1 MKMNGCN
8 TDCLE
13 KPLSRGFGSLGRLI
27 ARYPWWFIVVPVV
40 LSIGS
45 GVGFCFLE
53 QRQIMMFENEFPSP
67 GSLLKREGDFIRTHF
82 PMNNTE
88 HLSTRQLYNEGS
100 FASII
105 IVSLSQNLLNKSKY
119 EELQR
124 LDAAVR
130 SLSLGSEIH
139 FQSLCAL
146 INGSTCFSANPLLD
160 LIQNGTIRTNI
171 TYPMF
176 QNRVFLGKYIGG
188 VTLGPDNT
196 VLRAQALRFVYYLRE
211 DTEQQLVNNTK
222 WLNNFIASFP
232 QHLQMLQLKSVQVY
246 YYTSVSLQKQLEED
260 AKRAMPFF
268 SVTFIVTI
276 LFSVLS
282 CVRCHNVRNKIWV
295 ALFGVISPGLAIL
308 TSFGLLLMCG
318 APFAITAVNA
328 PFLILGAGVD
338 NMFIII
344 SCWQQT
350 KMRATL
356 EERMAETYQE
366 AAVSITITT
375 LTDVLAFYIGI
386 MTHFPSVQSFCI
398 YAGTALVFCY
408 VYCITFFGAVLALN
422 GKLENDNRHWFIC
435 VKVNDTE
442 ESGQNTMYQMCCL
455 GGSFETSEG
464 IEIEHP
470 VTVFF
475 HKYYGVF
482 LTNQWTKLLTV
493 VVYLGYLAISIYGC
507 FKLQGGVDI
516 QKFPNDNSYLSQYYT
531 NEALYFAGY
540 GPRVMVV
547 VTSEIAYWEPQTSKE
562 IESCMQ
568 KLENNSYVDKKFTES
583 WLRTYE
589 HMSKALNVSIITKDG
604 FMNNLDIIF
613 AYFAEFKQDIDK
625 EGNKIKASRF
635 FVQTINV
642 VGAIDER
649 NMATQLRGIA
659 ASCNIPLF
667 VYHPIFICLDRYALI
682 IQSAVQN
689 MIVAFVVM
697 LVVSLLFIPNPLCS
711 LWVTFAIASIIV
723 GVAGFMAFWRVN
735 LDSISL
741 ITLVICIGFSVDFSS
756 HIAYACFSSK
766 KEKTEERV
774 IDALHVLGYPI
785 VQGALSTILGVVALS
800 VAESYIFKTFFK
812 LTCLVIA
819 FGVLHGLV
827 FIPVFLTIIACPRWS
842 HVSKVK
848 PLKISHQPANIM
860 TELERQ
866 RENPIRSVQK
876 DNLSGYS
883 CSMPDVLSTSIPFTT
898 CYYMGWKA
906 GVFSIFHSEKFPQ
919 EK

>member
-1 MKMNGCN
+1 MNGCH

-13 KPLSRGFGSLGRLI
+13 KPLSRGFGSLGKLI
-27 ARYPWWFIVVPVV
+27 ARYPWWFIVVPVA
-40 LSIGS
+40 LSVGS

-53 QRQIMMFENEFPSP
+53 QRQIMISENQFPST
-67 GSLLKREGDFIRTHF
+67 GSPLKIEGDFIRTHF
-82 PMNNTE
+82 PMNETE
-88 HLSTRQLYNEGS
+88 HFSTLRLYNEGS

-105 IVSLSQNLLNKSKY
+105 IVGLSQNLLNESNF

-124 LDAAVR
+124 LDTAVR
-130 SLSLGSEIH
+130 SLSLDSEIH
-139 FQSLCAL
+139 FQNLCAQ
-146 INGSTCFSANPLLD
+146 INDSTCFSANPLLA
-160 LIQNGTIRTNI
+160 LIQNGTRKTNM

-176 QNRVFLGKYIGG
+176 QNSVFLGKYIGG

-196 VLRAQALRFVYYLRE
+196 LLQAQALRFVYYLRE
-211 DTEQQLVNNTK
+211 DTDRERVNSAK
-222 WLNNFIASFP
+222 WLNYFISSFP
-232 QHLQMLQLKSVQVY
+232 QQLQMLQLKSFQVY
-246 YYTSVSLQKQLEED
+246 YYTSISVQKQLEED
-260 AKRAMPFF
+260 AKRALPFF
-268 SVTFIVTI
+268 TVTFIVTI

-282 CVRCHNVRNKIWV
+282 CMRLHSVRNKIWV

-308 TSFGLLLMCG
+308 TSFGLLLFCG

-328 PFLILGAGVD
+328 PFLILGAGMD

-350 KMRATL
+350 KIRASL

-398 YAGTALVFCY
+398 YTGTALVFCY
-408 VYCITFFGAVLALN
+408 LYCITFFGAVLALN
-422 GKLENDNRHWFIC
+422 GRLENDNRHWLIC
-435 VKVNDTE
+435 VRVKDAE
-442 ESGQNTMYQMCCL
+442 ESAHNVMHQMCCL
-455 GGSFETSEG
+455 GGSFETSG
-464 IEIEHP
+464 GTEIEHP

-482 LTNQWTKLLTV
+482 LTNQWTKVLTV
-493 VVYLGYLAISIYGC
+493 LLYLGYLAISIYGC
-507 FKLQGGVDI
+507 FKLQGGVDV
-516 QKFPNDNSYLSQYYT
+516 QKLPNDNSYVSQYYA
-531 NEALYFAGY
+531 NEALYFAAH
-540 GPRVMVV
+540 GPRIMVV
-547 VTSEIAYWEPQTSKE
+547 VNSELEYWKPKTSKE
-562 IESCMQ
+562 IETCMQ

-589 HMSKALNVSIITKDG
+589 GISKALNVSIITQDG
-604 FMNNLDIIF
+604 FMDNLDIIF
-613 AYFAEFKQDIDK
+613 AYFASSKQDVDV

-635 FVQTINV
+635 FVQTINL
-642 VGAIDER
+642 VGTIDER

-659 ASCNIPLF
+659 ASCNIPVF

-682 IQSAVQN
+682 IQSAIQN
-689 MIVAFVVM
+689 IIVAVVVM

-723 GVAGFMAFWRVN
+723 GVAGFMAFWKVD

-756 HIAYACFSSK
+756 HIAYAWFSSK
-766 KEKTEERV
+766 KEKPEERV

-827 FIPVFLTIIACPRWS
+827 FIPVFLTMIVCPKWS
-842 HVSKVK
+842 RGSKVK
-848 PLKISHQPANIM
+848 PQKISHQPADTM
-860 TELERQ
+860 AEPKRQ
-866 RENPIRSVQK
+866 RENQIKKEDLPGYPCSV
-876 DNLSGYS
+876 
-883 CSMPDVLSTSIPFTT
+883 PDMINTGIPFTT
-898 CYYMGWKA
+898 CYYLGWKR
-906 GVFSIFHSEKFPQ
+906 GVFTIFHPEKCPQ